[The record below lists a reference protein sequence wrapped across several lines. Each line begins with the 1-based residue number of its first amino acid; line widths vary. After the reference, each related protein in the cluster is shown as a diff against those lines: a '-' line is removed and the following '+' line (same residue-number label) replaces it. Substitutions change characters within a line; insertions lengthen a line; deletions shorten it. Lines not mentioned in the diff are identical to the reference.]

1 MSRAPGRGRLRR
13 TVASDGSI
21 SFVGDYVD
29 ATGKRH
35 RRVLGH
41 DRHTAQRALDAIVR
55 ERDLELLG
63 LGGSKGLDLD
73 VASVV
78 ESYLAELSTRSDPRR
93 VAETKRMLE
102 RVVESMALVLV
113 RHVTHERVSTWR
125 QARIREGASHKTVN
139 NQVVALRAAIN
150 HARALGR
157 IGADPLDGLRALRV
171 TDRERRRSPRAL
183 SEDEIGRLLAAAEQS
198 DAAARGPRAPELPPP
213 PPGFLF
219 DPNPPAAVPVVE
231 RDPIPRE
238 PLLRTLLET
247 GARWGELVAATWL
260 DLDAG
265 SSTLLLRGE
274 TTKTLERRVLPLP
287 PELVASLLAARPL
300 HEAAIGR
307 KLEPADPIFR
317 TPEGAPWTRDG
328 SNFRRW
334 LRSVLVLAGIE
345 RRDAHGRVVHVHAM
359 RHTFVTRLARA
370 GIAPTTGKKLSGH
383 RSTQVINDVYTHIAS
398 EDAHA
403 AMRALKPL
411 PPRSDAA
418 KSQLA

>member
-13 TVASDGSI
+13 AVASDGSI

-41 DRHTAQRALDAIVR
+41 DRYTAQRALEAIVR

-78 ESYLAELSTRSDPRR
+78 ESYLAELATRSDPRR
-93 VAETKRMLE
+93 VAETARMLE

-113 RHVTHERVSTWR
+113 RHVTLERVTVWR
-125 QARIREGASHKTVN
+125 QARLKAGASHKTVN
-139 NQVVALRAAIN
+139 NQVTALRAALR

-157 IGADPLDGLRALRV
+157 LGADPLDGLRALRV

-183 SEDEIGRLLAAAEQS
+183 SEEEIGRLLAAAEES
-198 DAAARGPRAPELPPP
+198 DATARGPRAPELPPP

-219 DPNPPAAVPVVE
+219 DPDPPAVAPIVE
-231 RDPIPRE
+231 RAPIPRE

-265 SSTLLLRGE
+265 SSTLLVRAE
-274 TTKTLERRVLPLP
+274 TAKTLERRVLPLP

-300 HEAAIGR
+300 HETAIGR
-307 KLEPADPIFR
+307 PLEPGDPIFR

-334 LRSVLVLAGIE
+334 LRSVLELAGIE
-345 RRDAHGRVVHVHAM
+345 RRDAHGRVVHVHAL
-359 RHTFVTRLARA
+359 RHTFATRLARA
-370 GIAPTTGKKLSGH
+370 GVSPSAGRMLTGH
-383 RSTQVINDVYTHIAS
+383 RTTQVLVDVYTHVAS
-398 EDAHA
+398 AEAQA

-418 KSQLA
+418 SSKLA